1 MYFIYVCIWKRW
13 IQNKFVIF
21 PMMSF
26 ALMSPKKCNVH
37 LCQKLPFVHA
47 CFQTSAAPPPEN
59 SESDEK
65 GCTFWALFTN
75 NYFLFESLSLR
86 SHNEN
91 KLRH

>member
-47 CFQTSAAPPPEN
+47 CFQASAAPPPEN

-65 GCTFWALFTN
+65 DALFGLYSQTTIFCLKVYLYAAIMKTN
-75 NYFLFESLSLR
+75 
-86 SHNEN
+86 
-91 KLRH
+91 